1 MDWLTMDQVSALLNC
16 SRDTVERRVKKGQF
30 KTKQVAGKGGP
41 GGKKNLIALSS
52 LPPEIIRK
60 YLEEVREAEVTGKN
74 ACPTGDQVDQVDGME
89 GAAATDKN
97 VCPTGQDMAWLS
109 DLTPAQQEV
118 ITFRAKVVRE
128 AKVIRICGGKT
139 TTVQLEALAKK
150 HGVQIGSVYRWGKI
164 SDWGDD
170 LSGLVP
176 KDRKDR
182 GSPRAIHPEAWTFAL
197 AGYSDCNKKPSIKET
212 FLGVCVFCEKKGI
225 TAPNYYTL
233 RRNLKAW
240 GAAHPQQSFLLRN
253 GVEAWENAYGM
264 YIPRDTDALAVN
276 EIWMLDHSPMD
287 MFCAHPKTGKPVRP
301 WVTACMDVRSRVM
314 MGHVMCLT
322 PSSQTIARTL
332 RAAITREEYHGIPQ
346 AIYVDNGKD
355 FRCKRFD
362 GTMQHYGKIDVS
374 REMMTVISALNI
386 RKIQARP
393 YRGQSKAQVE
403 RWFGTIERGFV
414 NMLPG
419 YAGHDIQSRPRK
431 KLKEQIENGELLS
444 FEETKDFFVK
454 AVDAYH
460 HRKHRGL
467 SDQAPLAVF
476 YDLWDRKQRLAR
488 PEVLDLLLMK
498 KEDKKITR
506 DGIRIEGQ
514 IYYRYD
520 ETFAGAIGQRATVG
534 YDPDDPTYVVAWVE
548 GKCIGRVPIRTNV
561 AYGDAEMLSERIAF
575 QKREAKMRLKQE
587 KEMMALRAE
596 LDTESLMMEGALRH
610 EVEVEA
616 SEPEEEDIR
625 ITGLEKDAELLV
637 DEEAREKVEADMRK
651 AGVDPDEEL
660 QRKWLGKVV
669 AA

>member
-1 MDWLTMDQVSALLNC
+1 MRGDMEWLTIERIGALLNC
-16 SRDTVERRVKKGQF
+16 SHDTVQRRVKKGQF
-30 KTKQVAGKGGP
+30 KTKQIAGRGP
-41 GGKKNLIALSS
+41 KKSKTLIALSS

-60 YLEEVREAEVTGKN
+60 YLDEVREKAAVTDKN
-74 ACPTGDQVDQVDGME
+74 ACPTVDDAG
-89 GAAATDKN
+89 
-97 VCPTGQDMAWLS
+97 GQDLAWLS
-109 DLTPAQQEV
+109 DMTDAQQQV

-128 AKVIRICGGKT
+128 AKVIRVCGGKAVT
-139 TTVQLEALAKK
+139 AQLGALAKK
-150 HGVQIGSVYRWGKI
+150 HGVQIGSLYRWGKI

-170 LSGLVP
+170 LSGLAP
-176 KDRKDR
+176 KEHRKDR
-182 GSPRAIHPEAWTFAL
+182 GCSRAIPDEVWTFAL
-197 AGYSDCNKKPSIKET
+197 AGWSDCNKKPSMKQT
-212 FLGVCVFCEKKGI
+212 FQGVCVFCEQKGI
-225 TAPNYYTL
+225 PAPNYYTL
-233 RRNLKAW
+233 RRNLKSW
-240 GAAHPQQSFLLRN
+240 EAAHPQDSFLLRN

-276 EIWMLDHSPMD
+276 EIWMMDHSPMD

-301 WVTACMDVRSRVM
+301 WMTTCEDVRSRVI
-314 MGHVMCLT
+314 MGYVMCLT
-322 PSSQTIARTL
+322 PSSQTIARAL
-332 RAAITREEYHGIPQ
+332 RTAITREEYHGIPQ

-362 GTMQHYGKIDVS
+362 GTMQHFGKIDVS

-386 RKIQARP
+386 RKIQAKP

-419 YAGHDIQSRPRK
+419 YAGHDIKSRPRK

-444 FEETKDFFVK
+444 FEETKEFFTK

-460 HRKHRGL
+460 HRKHRGIG
-467 SDQAPLAVF
+467 DRAPLEVF
-476 YDLWDRKQRLAR
+476 YELWDRKQRLAR
-488 PEVLDLLLMK
+488 PEALDLLLMK

-514 IYYRYD
+514 IYFRYD
-520 ETFAGAIGQRATVG
+520 EAFMGAIGQRATVG

-561 AYGDAEMLSERIAF
+561 AFGDAEMLKDRIEI
-575 QKREAKMRLKQE
+575 QGRIRKTQVKQV
-587 KEMMALRAE
+587 KEMTALREE
-596 LDTESLMMEGALRH
+596 LDTDRMMMEGALRH

-616 SEPEEEDIR
+616 REPEDEEIR
-625 ITGLEKDAELLV
+625 ITGLEKDVDLLV
-637 DEEAREKVEADMRK
+637 DEEAKAKADAELRK
-651 AGVDPDEEL
+651 AGVDPDVERFE
-660 QRKWLGKVV
+660 KWIGKAV